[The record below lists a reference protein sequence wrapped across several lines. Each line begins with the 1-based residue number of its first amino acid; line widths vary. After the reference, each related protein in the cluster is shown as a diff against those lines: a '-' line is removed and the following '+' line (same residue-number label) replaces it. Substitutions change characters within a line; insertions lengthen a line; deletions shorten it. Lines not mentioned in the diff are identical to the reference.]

1 MPDDLDPVDA
11 AERAAFLR
19 LVDGDAQRL
28 AAATAGTG
36 VYAAAGADPGEVAEL
51 VTSLRAVD
59 PFDDLV
65 EAILGATPGKTLDG
79 VDWSALGLAGTPGYL
94 GPDDPV
100 LCALRELEPRPPRAW
115 RRQAREQQLPPTGVE
130 WMFWLILAG
139 RGFGKTWT
147 GANVLAEWAVNE
159 PGDYAL
165 VAPTFGDAR
174 KICVEEPNSGL
185 LAALGDDLISYN
197 KSDYV
202 IYVKGGSR
210 IVLASADT
218 PDRLRGY
225 NFRGAWLDELAS
237 YANIQTLWDESLLPA
252 VRIGRQPRFVI
263 TTTPRRGN
271 PILKELLRRFGAG
284 DPDVV
289 VTRGRTVD
297 NLRNLSAKFIE
308 AIYKRYQGTKTG
320 RQELDGELLDD
331 VDGAL
336 ISSALVEA
344 TRIRVSDV
352 VPVLRRIV
360 VGVDPAVTSKKTSDR
375 CGIVVVGIGPAPKGM
390 PGVVKGDHLYF
401 LEDATV
407 RGTPEHWATRAL
419 QVAEEWGA
427 DAIAAETNNGG
438 ELVTTMVRMVA
449 RASGLKLPRVIGVWA
464 SRGKLTRAEP
474 VAGVWEQ
481 GRAHCVGAFPEY
493 EDCWTGWVPGAED
506 SPDPLDAGVWAA
518 VQLMPELSI
527 KGGGEAR
534 IIA

>member
-1 MPDDLDPVDA
+1 VPDDLDPVDA

-19 LVDGDAQRL
+19 QVGEDAARL
-28 AAATAGTG
+28 SAATAGVG
-36 VYAAAGADPGEVAEL
+36 AYANAGADPAVVADL
-51 VTSLRAVD
+51 AASLRAVD

-79 VDWSALGLAGTPGYL
+79 VDWSALGLAGTPGYIA
-94 GPDDPV
+94 PDDPV
-100 LCALRELEPRPPRAW
+100 LCALRELEPPLPRAW
-115 RRQAREQQLPPTGVE
+115 RRRARAAQLPPAGVT

-174 KICVEEPNSGL
+174 KICVEEPESGL
-185 LAALGDDLISYN
+185 LAALGDDLLNYN

-202 IYVKGGSR
+202 IYVRGGSR

-225 NFRGAWLDELAS
+225 NFRAAWLDELAS
-237 YANIQTLWDESLLPA
+237 YPNIQELWDESLLPA
-252 VRIGRQPRFVI
+252 VRKGRQPRFII

-271 PILKELLRRFGAG
+271 PVLKELLRRAEDG

-289 VTRGRTVD
+289 VTRGRTAD
-297 NLRNLSAKFIE
+297 NLANLSARFVE
-308 AIYKRYQGTKTG
+308 AIYKRYKGTKTG

-336 ISSALVEA
+336 VSSALVEA
-344 TRIRVSDV
+344 TRIRVADV

-390 PGVVKGDHLYF
+390 PGIVRGDHLYV

-407 RGTPEHWATRAL
+407 RGTPEHWARRAL
-419 QVAEEWGA
+419 EVAEEWGA

-449 RASGLKLPRVIGVWA
+449 RAEGLRVPRIIGVWA
-464 SRGKLTRAEP
+464 ARGKLTRAEP

-481 GRAHCVGAFPEY
+481 GRVHCVGAFPEY
-493 EDCWTGWVPGAED
+493 EDCWTGWVPGAEE
-506 SPDPLDAGVWAA
+506 SPDPLDAGVWAS

-527 KGGGEAR
+527 KGGGESR